1 MYGGHVV
8 NDWDR
13 RYTINVLYNIMNDGL
28 FDELELYPFAAGKGF
43 SLTVPPPTNYD
54 KYLEHIEAKILVES
68 PVAYGL
74 HSNTEI
80 GFRTT

>member
-1 MYGGHVV
+1 
-8 NDWDR
+8 
-13 RYTINVLYNIMNDGL
+13 
-28 FDELELYPFAAGKGF
+28 
-43 SLTVPPPTNYD
+43 LTVPPPSSYE